1 MSSQND
7 DWYKHRPYPH
17 FDWPIHRSEAEQIV
31 TDRQRVARHDFY
43 PLIKRL
49 DQTPEYDPLARQAKK
64 GETGDV
70 RYKSRRICYA
80 AHLDS
85 HIYSY
90 YSDLLSEKYEQDIGA
105 MDFGSSVVAYR
116 QFDEPKCNIHFAR
129 DVFGHIYETCEPD
142 EPLVALVFDI
152 KGFFDHLNHGL
163 LKKAWGKI
171 LKQSRLPEDH
181 YHLYRSLTKYAYVKL
196 SRLRELFPDFYGQ
209 SRGERAN
216 QQICPPP
223 KFRSKVRGG
232 GHLIVNP
239 HEYGIPQGT
248 PISALLSNIYMRPF
262 DKAVHDRV
270 SGEMGIYRRYSDDLI
285 VVVPASRKDEVEDF
299 VMDEITNRKLSIQ
312 EKKTEKYLF
321 RHVGNRIKSWRLE
334 SGADPSVIEENQLQ
348 YLGFVF
354 DGENIRIRP
363 SSLTQYYRRM
373 NGAIKAEANR
383 ALEDPIDEDEP
394 VIRRSSLY
402 ERFSHK
408 GNRNFVQYAYRA
420 AEVMKEV
427 AGRDAIRPQVA
438 NHWEVLHD
446 RIDDWETWAKKKL
459 EADEDDVASS

>member
-1 MSSQND
+1 MSSPDD
-7 DWYKHRPYPH
+7 DWYRHRPYPH
-17 FDWPIHRSEAEQIV
+17 FDWPVHRSKAKAVV
-31 TDRQRVARHDFY
+31 TDSERVARHDFY

-49 DQTPEYDPLARQAKK
+49 DQTPQYDPLARPAKDK
-64 GETGDV
+64 EGEV

-85 HIYSY
+85 HVYSY
-90 YSDLLSEKYEQDIGA
+90 YSDLLSQRYEDDIGA

-129 DVFGHIYETCEPD
+129 DVFQHIYETCDPD
-142 EPLVALVFDI
+142 ARLVALVFDI
-152 KGFFDHLNHGL
+152 KGFFDHLDHRL
-163 LKKAWGKI
+163 LKKSWADVLEK
-171 LKQSRLPEDH
+171 SRLPEDH
-181 YHLYRSLTKYAYVKL
+181 YQLYKSLTKYAYVKV
-196 SRLRELFPDFYGQ
+196 SRLRELFPEFYNQ
-209 SRGERAN
+209 SREERSN

-223 KFRSKVRGG
+223 EFRSKVRGQ
-232 GHLIVNP
+232 GHVIVNP

-262 DKAVHDRV
+262 DKAVHNRV
-270 SGEMGIYRRYSDDLI
+270 SGKKGIYRRYSDDLI

-299 VMDEITNRKLSIQ
+299 VMSKIAKRKLSIQ
-312 EKKTEKYLF
+312 KKKTEKYAFFHNDSRIVSRNLDLAA
-321 RHVGNRIKSWRLE
+321 NR
-334 SGADPSVIEENQLQ
+334 GVPEENQLQ

-354 DGENIRIRP
+354 DGKDIRIRP

-373 NGAIKAEANR
+373 NGAVKAEANR
-383 ALEDPIDEDEP
+383 ALEDPIDEDDP

-408 GNRNFVQYAYRA
+408 GNRNFIQYAYRA
-420 AEVMKEV
+420 ADIMKEV
-427 AGRDAIRPQVA
+427 TGQDAIRPQVA

-446 RIDDWETWAKKKL
+446 RIDYWEDWARE
-459 EADEDDVASS
+459 EIQNEG